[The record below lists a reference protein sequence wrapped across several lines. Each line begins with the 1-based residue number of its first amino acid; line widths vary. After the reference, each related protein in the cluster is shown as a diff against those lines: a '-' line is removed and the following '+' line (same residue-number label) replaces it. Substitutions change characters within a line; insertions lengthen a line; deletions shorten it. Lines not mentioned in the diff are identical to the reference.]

1 MYALLQEQN
10 PQICFSARL
19 HEVPWAVAEEI
30 GAVQRKTGRRI
41 RKLRNCHQGFQI
53 PHQGF
58 QIRNQGFQIPNQG
71 FQIPSKGF

>member
-1 MYALLQEQN
+1 MQIVRTVIEEQN
-10 PQICFSARL
+10 PQICFNARL

-41 RKLRNCHQGFQI
+41 RKLGNCHQGFQI

-58 QIRNQGFQIPNQG
+58 
-71 FQIPSKGF
+71 